1 MEAPVTQ
8 FVMGKDGELSIED
21 FIVATMNQYRNLSDQ
36 VIKTM
41 FRVMDTDRD
50 GWISAEDA
58 FEALHPTG
66 IHVTKKELRRLFE
79 KYGVKR
85 RLGESHATS
94 GTLLCALCCTVR
106 LQEAW
111 WVVAGLLGA
120 RCALL
125 HSLAGAGGG
134 RGAHQ
139 RRFAG

>member
-1 MEAPVTQ
+1 MLCAQ

-58 FEALHPTG
+58 FDALNPTG

-94 GTLLCALCCTVR
+94 GALRAATTR
-106 LQEAW
+106 A
-111 WVVAGLLGA
+111 ARRDGMGLSG
-120 RCALL
+120 
-125 HSLAGAGGG
+125 
-134 RGAHQ
+134 
-139 RRFAG
+139 